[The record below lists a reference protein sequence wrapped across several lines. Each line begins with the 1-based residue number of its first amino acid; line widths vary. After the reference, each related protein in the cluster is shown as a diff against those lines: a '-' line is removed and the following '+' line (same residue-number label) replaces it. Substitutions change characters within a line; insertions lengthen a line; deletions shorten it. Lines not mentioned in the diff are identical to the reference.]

1 MHYPLRLK
9 LGAIAA
15 VFFFAAAIGVVSLI
29 AWRQNSLAQ
38 SVGGDAAWAAYKLD
52 RETIEL
58 RSRLLRSDPGSEEDL
73 NDIRLGFELLYSRS
87 NLLRTGQVAELFH
100 AIDSVNAVLPRIFDQ
115 VEVIDRMMASV
126 DELDPADIDLLQ
138 SSLATLGDSSQRLVI
153 AINEYLAESKTHER
167 ETLLK
172 LYGLLLALI
181 IFKSLTALVIIRF
194 LFQEA
199 RDNEASRQAMETL
212 SRELEITARKA
223 ESASRAKSDFLATVS
238 HEVRTPLNGVIGMS
252 AMLMDRQSDPQ
263 SRRYARTIHE
273 SAEIL
278 LSLINDILD
287 FSKIEAGRLELEH
300 TVFHLHDTI
309 DGVLTL
315 FSPRLESGALRL
327 ACDIDPQLPPCLV
340 GDSSRIRQ
348 VLLNLLSNAFK
359 FTLQGQ
365 VELNVWRA
373 TSGSVHFEVSDTG
386 CGIPP
391 EQREGLFEPFRQ
403 GDASTARRFG
413 GSGLGL
419 AICKRLVEAM
429 GGEIGFDSREG
440 EGSRFWFDLPLEN
453 AQPGSVPHQPRAFFT
468 QHDPNGTFK
477 SERLL
482 VAEDNPVNQQVAV
495 AMLERFGHQVDLA
508 ADGAE
513 AVTMARQGGY
523 AMIFMDMQMPG
534 MDGFEATRRIRAS
547 DDRLA
552 QVPIIAMTASALGGE
567 QAKAMAAGMNDYL
580 TKPIIPDSLGT
591 VLARYLGQQTGA
603 DDAPPRRMSDA
614 GTIDYALLSELEY
627 SLGLAMLRD
636 LLMLYRD
643 QMPERFAALDA
654 ALAVDDGKELVRQA
668 HLLKGESSG
677 LGLKAVA
684 DLAEELELRGQRLS
698 RPERKRHVATLKD
711 YITRSLVELEVGPVV
726 LPD

>member
-9 LGAIAA
+9 WGAIAA
-15 VFFFAAAIGVVSLI
+15 VFFFVAAIGVVSLI

-52 RETIEL
+52 REAVEL
-58 RSRLLRSDPGSEEDL
+58 RSQLLRSDPGSSEDL
-73 NDIRLGFELLYSRS
+73 ADIRLGFELLYSRA
-87 NLLRTGQVAELFH
+87 NLLQTGQVAELFH
-100 AIDSVNAVLPRIFDQ
+100 TIGSIDEVLPRIFAQ
-115 VEVIDRMMASV
+115 VDSIDRMLNSV

-153 AINEYLAESKTHER
+153 AINEYLAESKTRDR
-167 ETLLK
+167 ETLLQ

-181 IFKSLTALVIIRF
+181 VFKSLTLLVIIRF

-252 AMLMDRQSDPQ
+252 ALLMDRQSDPQ

-300 TVFHLHDTI
+300 TVFNLRDTL
-309 DGVLTL
+309 DGVLAL
-315 FSPRLESGALRL
+315 FAPRLESGMLRL
-327 ACDIDPQLPPCLV
+327 AQDVDPHLPPCLI

-359 FTLQGQ
+359 FTMEGQ
-365 VELNVWRA
+365 VTLSVRRA
-373 TSGSVHFEVSDTG
+373 ANGGVHFEVSDTG
-386 CGIPP
+386 CGIPL
-391 EQREGLFEPFRQ
+391 EQREALFEPFRQ

-429 GGEIGFDSREG
+429 GGTIGLDSREG
-440 EGSRFWFDLPLEN
+440 QGSRFWFELPLED
-453 AQPGSVPHQPRAFFT
+453 APPESVPHQPRTFLT
-468 QHDPNGTFK
+468 LDNQHGK
-477 SERLL
+477 CERLL

-495 AMLERFGHQVDLA
+495 AMLERFGHRVDLA
-508 ADGAE
+508 ANGAE
-513 AVTMARQGGY
+513 AVDMARKQTY

-534 MDGFEATRRIRAS
+534 MDGFEATRQIRAT
-547 DDRLA
+547 DERLA
-552 QVPIIAMTASALGGE
+552 RIPIIAMTASALGGE
-567 QAKAMAAGMNDYL
+567 QAKSQAAGMNDYL
-580 TKPIIPDSLGT
+580 TKPIMPDSLGA
-591 VLARYLGQQTGA
+591 VLARHLGQPLP
-603 DDAPPRRMSDA
+603 DDAVPRRMSDA
-614 GTIDYALLSELEY
+614 GTIDYALLRELEY

-636 LLMLYRD
+636 LLVLYRD
-643 QMPERFAALDA
+643 QMPERFAAFDA
-654 ALAVDDGKELVRQA
+654 ALAEDDGQEIVRQA

-677 LGLKAVA
+677 LGFRAVA

-698 RPERKRHVATLKD
+698 RVERERHVATLKD
-711 YITRSLVELEVGPVV
+711 YIARSLKELETGIAV
-726 LPD
+726 LPK

>member
-9 LGAIAA
+9 LGVIAA

-52 RETIEL
+52 REAVEL
-58 RSRLLRSDPGSEEDL
+58 RSLLLRSEPGSDEDL
-73 NDIRLGFELLYSRS
+73 ANVQLGFELLYSRT
-87 NLLRTGQVAELFH
+87 NLLRTGQIAELFRT
-100 AIDSVNAVLPRIFDQ
+100 IDSVSDVLPRIFSQ
-115 VEVIDRMMASV
+115 VESIDRRLNSAGPLDAS
-126 DELDPADIDLLQ
+126 DIDLLQ

-153 AINEYLAESKTHER
+153 AINEYLAESKTRER

-252 AMLMDRQSDPQ
+252 ALLMDRQNDPQ

-287 FSKIEAGRLELEH
+287 FSKIEAGRLEIERS
-300 TVFHLHDTI
+300 VFHLSDTV
-309 DGVLTL
+309 DGVLAL
-315 FSPRLESGALRL
+315 FAPRLEGGTLRL
-327 ACDIDPQLPPCLV
+327 AHHVDPQLPPCLI
-340 GDSSRIRQ
+340 GDASRLRQ

-359 FTLQGQ
+359 FTMEGK
-365 VELNVWRA
+365 VELDIRRA
-373 TSGSVHFEVSDTG
+373 ANGGVHFEVSDTG
-386 CGIPP
+386 CGIPF
-391 EQREGLFEPFRQ
+391 EQRDGLFEPFRQ

-429 GGEIGFDSREG
+429 GGQIGFVSHEG
-440 EGSRFWFDLPLEN
+440 EGSRFWFELPLEN
-453 AQPGSVPHQPRAFFT
+453 APPESVPSQPR
-468 QHDPNGTFK
+468 TFLTLGDDDTRRC
-477 SERLL
+477 ERLL

-495 AMLERFGHQVDLA
+495 AMLERFGHRVDLA
-508 ADGAE
+508 ANGAE
-513 AVTMARQGGY
+513 AVDMARKHAY

-534 MDGFEATRRIRAS
+534 TDGFEATRQIRAS
-547 DDRLA
+547 DERLA
-552 QVPIIAMTASALGGE
+552 QVPIIAMTASAFGGE
-567 QAKAMAAGMNDYL
+567 QAKAQAAGMNDYL
-580 TKPIIPDSLGT
+580 TKPIMPDSLGA
-591 VLARYLGQQTGA
+591 VLARYLGQPMPDGA
-603 DDAPPRRMSDA
+603 PIRRTSDT
-614 GTIDYALLSELEY
+614 GTIDYALLRELEY

-636 LLMLYRD
+636 LLTLYRD
-643 QMPERFAALDA
+643 QMPERLAALDE
-654 ALAVDDGKELVRQA
+654 ALTGFDSNELVRQA

-684 DLAEELELRGQRLS
+684 DLAEELELRGPRLS
-698 RPERKRHVATLKD
+698 RSERERHVATLKEF
-711 YITRSLVELEVGPVV
+711 IERSLVELESGSSV
-726 LPD
+726 LPG